1 MHKNVF
7 FDFIVSLID
16 RTKHHVDYKNPD
28 LTILLEISNDLLCF
42 TIVEKYYLY
51 RSYNLL
57 SLSKSDEELRLEK
70 EKLMFHQNAAQE
82 RKEREFLELSDENTK
97 IHDNYNQNNLNENCN
112 HENFDKNIEELN
124 ENEDNKNEINL
135 SLNEEKVKT
144 SKEVENSDSDIDII

>member
-57 SLSKSDEELRLEK
+57 SLSKSDEGWRRRVEDDCGTAQQAIQQLRMHNQYERLPRNK
-70 EKLMFHQNAAQE
+70 PYQE
-82 RKEREFLELSDENTK
+82 
-97 IHDNYNQNNLNENCN
+97 
-112 HENFDKNIEELN
+112 
-124 ENEDNKNEINL
+124 
-135 SLNEEKVKT
+135 
-144 SKEVENSDSDIDII
+144 